1 MAELCPNCET
11 PVLSPPE
18 GTRRW
23 AGGPEDPQDFVFC
36 PLCEWK
42 GLTGDTVTGE
52 RWVLE
57 SDGWYLSPGGA
68 TKELAEVRVFDS
80 EAEAER
86 AIPRDQLNDWEIV
99 ELDLRLR
106 LKLIIGAYDGSSDD
120 NTDNDLL
127 LAKTNDDIETEP
139 YLLVERSGD
148 GDRVWLSLHPTVV
161 AAAENVDAGDWS
173 LQNIIDVR
181 DSSEWDV
188 VTTYRAVPRDAHRAT
203 EASPTREAQE
213 ATP

>member
-11 PVLSPPE
+11 PVSSPPE

-23 AGGPEDPQDFVFC
+23 AGGPEDPEDFVFC
-36 PLCEWK
+36 PVCDWK
-42 GLTGDTVTGE
+42 RLTGDTVTGE

-57 SDGWYLSPGGA
+57 SDGWYLSRESA
-68 TKELAEVRVFDS
+68 TKLLAEVRVFDS

-106 LKLIIGAYDGSSDD
+106 LKLLINTFDGVTEND
-120 NTDNDLL
+120 DLL

-139 YLLVERSGD
+139 FLLVERSGHND
-148 GDRVWLSLHPTVV
+148 GRVWLSLHPTVV
-161 AAAENVDAGDWS
+161 DAAENVDAGDWS

-181 DSSEWDV
+181 DGSEWDV
-188 VTTYRAVPRDAHRAT
+188 VTAYTPIPRAN
-203 EASPTREAQE
+203 PT
-213 ATP
+213 